1 MSDALILGLATL
13 VTSIITP
20 LLVLWVNHKLE
31 KVHKQIN
38 SRMDEML
45 AMNKRES
52 KAEGK
57 LEEKAEQKAKE
68 KNKKP

>member
-1 MSDALILGLATL
+1 MSDTLILGLATL
-13 VTSIITP
+13 VTSIVTP
-20 LLVLWVNHKLE
+20 LLVLWVNYKLE
-31 KVHKQIN
+31 KLHKQIN

-57 LEEKAEQKAKE
+57 LEERNEQ
-68 KNKKP
+68 KNKKT

>member
-1 MSDALILGLATL
+1 MSDTLILGLATL
-13 VTSIITP
+13 VTSIVTP
-20 LLVLWVNHKLE
+20 LLVLWVNYKLE
-31 KVHKQIN
+31 ELHKQIN

-57 LEEKAEQKAKE
+57 LEERNEQ
-68 KNKKP
+68 KNKKT